1 MTILAVIF
9 GSLFFGF
16 LFYGVMVWCMF
27 HDPRKDQSGH
37 TTEERFRAADTRFKA
52 RLRKTAAAWSKD
64 IDKEELST
72 LQKEEWENRRRFHG
86 S

>member
-16 LFYGVMVWCMF
+16 LFYGVMVWLMF
-27 HDPRKDQSGH
+27 HDPRKDPHGQ
-37 TTEERFRAADTRFKA
+37 TTEQKFRAADNRFKT
-52 RLRKTAAAWSKD
+52 RLRKTKAAWSKD
-64 IDKEELST
+64 IDEKELAD
-72 LQKEEWENRRRFHG
+72 LQGGEWENRRRFDG